1 MSRLNTKKLISFSI
15 FINSDIVK
23 SIFYGTSSFFTIF
36 SIRFFQGKTD
46 FFYQADSL
54 FELASYHAFMNS
66 EFNFPLFNTE
76 KIFPNQDFSLIW
88 LSSTEVYFFFL
99 KIFKSIFN
107 IYTFNP
113 FPLYYYLNFLI
124 FSYVIQKIV
133 FELKIRNFLF
143 VSIFHYMILLNPVF
157 INRIVFHLGLITHW
171 IIFIVIYFSI
181 KVSRGNYTKLNNL
194 ASASGFSIYLHPYLA
209 FMCSIIFFFYSIF
222 VLLRKKTNYLIS
234 AFLIYISII
243 ASYFLLI
250 LPPSLLAGGNDSY
263 RGAWSAEFNSF
274 FCGKIPNSFIS
285 SKLWCYRPY
294 INYDHEG
301 YLYLG
306 LGVIF
311 GLIFLLSNLK
321 IFNKI
326 IFNYFPLFASSFFLL
341 ILSFGNKWK
350 IAHKQIFEFEP
361 NFAFRLILD
370 SFRSNGRLGWVFYY
384 CIFIAV
390 LFSVYKLKPKI
401 LSYIVLLV
409 VFSLQVYD
417 LQGNYLKNEINTF
430 NNNEVPTEFINT
442 SYEIL
447 KNNNELLHIY
457 PDDRCFHYENFY
469 YENDPYL
476 FAIVH
481 LSNGG
486 SIDTSRLG
494 RYSGKYAD
502 RKFCDDYEILNEIE
516 NDKPRQFVILKNFYV
531 SISHK
536 IVNYSCSEIQSYM
549 QGGKILLYCKVNV

>member
-1 MSRLNTKKLISFSI
+1 MSRLKTKKLISFSI

-133 FELKIRNFLF
+133 FELKIKNFLF

-194 ASASGFSIYLHPYLA
+194 ALASGFSIYLHPYLA
-209 FMCSIIFFFYSIF
+209 FMCSIIFFFYFIF

-311 GLIFLLSNLK
+311 GLIFLLANLK

-361 NFAFRLILD
+361 NYAFRLILD

-384 CIFIAV
+384 CILIAV

-417 LQGNYLKNEINTF
+417 LQENYLKNEINTF

-457 PDDRCFHYENFY
+457 PDDRCFHYKNFY

-486 SIDTSRLG
+486 SINTSRLG

>member
-1 MSRLNTKKLISFSI
+1 MSRLKTKKLISFSI